1 MTRCSFLCLETA
13 AKFVSLFS
21 KDIGSVF
28 CPHTFCSKIWTEYS
42 SFVILFLILLF
53 LFPPKIPFK
62 TFYRHVTGGI
72 RYDDKKNLILKFK
85 VKDNFTVI
93 LFFNR
98 SSRFKACLWQS
109 GYNISF
115 YRTLFLTHKRW
126 ILKRRNSFSSYNFFL
141 REKECDQKNIG

>member
-1 MTRCSFLCLETA
+1 MRLYLKEFLNLIWKFIFHLIYWLLRNISVSNVLIWIPNELTRCSFFCLETA

-53 LFPPKIPFK
+53 LFPPKIPFE

-72 RYDDKKNLILKFK
+72 RYDDKKIWSWNSKSRTIL
-85 VKDNFTVI
+85 
-93 LFFNR
+93 R
-98 SSRFKACLWQS
+98 
-109 GYNISF
+109 
-115 YRTLFLTHKRW
+115 
-126 ILKRRNSFSSYNFFL
+126 
-141 REKECDQKNIG
+141 